1 MQLPVL
7 NSFGTSRLENVNIS
21 SKNAELTG
29 ENLFLQEIDGNFLLE
44 EGISEG
50 RRHVVRIQRALLN
63 VVLEVSK
70 DICVSLKL
78 YRKQGCAK
86 SKFFLFY
93 SPLHASVSFR
103 FTFFSKTLNF
113 GICRGFREDKEKRNS
128 RYASVGRANKKKNR
142 TSTSRTLIV
151 WYRIQK

>member
-1 MQLPVL
+1 MQIPVL

-21 SKNAELTG
+21 SKNVELTG

-50 RRHVVRIQRALLN
+50 RRHVVRIQRALLD

-70 DICVSLKL
+70 GIRVSLKL
-78 YRKQGCAK
+78 YCKQCCAK
-86 SKFFLFY
+86 SKFFVFLFY

-103 FTFFSKTLNF
+103 LTVFSKTSNF
-113 GICRGFREDKEKRNS
+113 GIFRDLREDKEKRNS
-128 RYASVGRANKKKNR
+128 
-142 TSTSRTLIV
+142 
-151 WYRIQK
+151 